1 MASAFL
7 LAEGLPPAIEAFG
20 RTHPLAVHLPIGL
33 VLGAFIVESL
43 RVLQRRNTASPFTP
57 VALWLGA
64 LGSVAATVTGLAFA
78 EEHGGGDD
86 LFWHRWL
93 GILTTVA
100 LLGLAWMASRATR
113 PGKDDAAQVTPVLR
127 GSLLACTLLLAWVGH
142 LGGNMVW
149 GEDYVLEP
157 FKEAAA
163 AREDEGSGAK
173 GAGAGSGA
181 GDRAPG
187 TASVA
192 MTDAADDRMTFYATK
207 VLPLLDSRC
216 YECHGN
222 GKRKGGLRM
231 DVRKSLVSKNEDGA
245 WIAQPGDPAHSLLI
259 ERCLLPEEDD
269 ESMPPEGDR
278 LKASELDILRKWIED
293 GVVMPEQPATGE
305 ASAKAPA
312 SGSRE
317 GGAQVAGGS
326 RAVPGLEPL
335 SAGEISDA
343 ASLRSKGI
351 NAVPVSAGASTF
363 VVSMPGG
370 KEVGDDD
377 LSAIYPIAGRIE
389 ELSLARSSVSDAAMM
404 SVPSM
409 PMVRTVRV
417 DNTKLTDIG
426 ITALLSR
433 TLDAETVNL
442 VGSGASDGVFAV
454 LSKLP
459 NLKRVYVFDTAVTA
473 AGIDRFRASHPG
485 VEVVVGSAV
494 PGTSG
499 AEGPPVTP

>member
-7 LAEGLPPAIEAFG
+7 LADGLPPAVESFG

-33 VLGAFIVESL
+33 VFGAFLVESL
-43 RVLQRRNTASPFTP
+43 RMLQRRNTASPFTP

-64 LGSVAATVTGLAFA
+64 LGSVASTVTGLAFA

-93 GILTTVA
+93 GILATVA
-100 LLGLAWMASRATR
+100 LLALAWMVSRATR
-113 PGKDDAAQVTPVLR
+113 AAKDDGAQVTPVLR
-127 GSLLACTLLLAWVGH
+127 GSLLACTLLVAWVGH

-157 FKEAAA
+157 LKEAAA
-163 AREDEGSGAK
+163 GEEGEGKGGDAASAVGRSGAAPATP
-173 GAGAGSGA
+173 GAAAVG
-181 GDRAPG
+181 
-187 TASVA
+187 
-192 MTDAADDRMTFYATK
+192 AADDRMTFYATK
-207 VLPLLDSRC
+207 VLPLLESRC

-231 DVRKSLVSKNEDGA
+231 DVRKSVVSKNEDGA

-259 ERCLLPEEDD
+259 ERCLLPAEDD
-269 ESMPPEGDR
+269 EAMPPEGDR
-278 LKASELDILRKWIED
+278 LKASELDVLRAWIES
-293 GVVMPEQPATGE
+293 GVVMPELPDSGE
-305 ASAKAPA
+305 AAPKD
-312 SGSRE
+312 GTGRE
-317 GGAQVAGGS
+317 GGARGVTAGREGS
-326 RAVPGLEPL
+326 VTGLEPL
-335 SAGEISDA
+335 SAGEISEA
-343 ASLRSKGI
+343 ASLRAKGI

-370 KEVGDDD
+370 KDVGDDD

-389 ELSLARSSVSDAAMM
+389 ELSLARSGVSDAAMM

-417 DNTKLTDIG
+417 DNTKLTDVG

-454 LSKLP
+454 LEKLP

-473 AGIDRFRASHPG
+473 AGIDRFRAQRPG
-485 VEVVVGSAV
+485 VQVVVGSAV

-499 AEGPPVTP
+499 ADGPPVTP

>member
-1 MASAFL
+1 
-7 LAEGLPPAIEAFG
+7 
-20 RTHPLAVHLPIGL
+20 
-33 VLGAFIVESL
+33 
-43 RVLQRRNTASPFTP
+43 
-57 VALWLGA
+57 
-64 LGSVAATVTGLAFA
+64 
-78 EEHGGGDD
+78 
-86 LFWHRWL
+86 
-93 GILTTVA
+93 
-100 LLGLAWMASRATR
+100 
-113 PGKDDAAQVTPVLR
+113 
-127 GSLLACTLLLAWVGH
+127 
-142 LGGNMVW
+142 
-149 GEDYVLEP
+149 
-157 FKEAAA
+157 
-163 AREDEGSGAK
+163 
-173 GAGAGSGA
+173 
-181 GDRAPG
+181 
-187 TASVA
+187 
-192 MTDAADDRMTFYATK
+192 MTFYATK

-231 DVRKSLVSKNEDGA
+231 DIRKSLVSKNEDGA

-293 GVVMPEQPATGE
+293 GVVMPEQPAAGE
-305 ASAKAPA
+305 ASAKASAP
-312 SGSRE
+312 GSRE

-442 VGSGASDGVFAV
+442 VGSGASDGAFAV

-499 AEGPPVTP
+499 AEGPPVAP